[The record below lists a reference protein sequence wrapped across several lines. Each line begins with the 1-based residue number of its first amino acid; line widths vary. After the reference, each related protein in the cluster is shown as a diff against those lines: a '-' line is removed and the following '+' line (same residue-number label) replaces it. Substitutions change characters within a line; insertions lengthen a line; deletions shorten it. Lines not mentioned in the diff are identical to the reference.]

1 MSTYSG
7 IDVLLT
13 AVKSF
18 EFQSMFSIASGYS
31 MFMRIMQDSEIIN
44 KLIDAVR
51 DNDTRL
57 SVVVDALQ
65 ALLDKDIDP
74 RYQHPDDTAIACLL
88 YALVQTD
95 NLRALL
101 MSAKVIETKNLF
113 WAYKIAE
120 PQL

>member
-51 DNDTRL
+51 DDDTRL
-57 SVVVDALQ
+57 SAVVDALQ
-65 ALLDKDIDP
+65 ALLDKDVDP
-74 RYQHPDDTAIACLL
+74 QYRHPDDTAIACLL
-88 YALVQTD
+88 YVLVQTD
-95 NLRALL
+95 NLSALL

-113 WAYKIAE
+113 WAYKVADS
-120 PQL
+120 QL